1 MTSYIKQIREYP
13 NIRLEEN
20 DRVSFDC
27 SDDLF
32 IRLARSV
39 YMKEIWV
46 QIKNESP
53 QKYLHFTGDKYSRK
67 LETGY
72 TSVCY
77 SQSSSILELIHTMR
91 PEKCI
96 MYMNA
101 GVLGQTLYI
110 SFNGRSKRLRINV
123 PRQALKKNWVEHV
136 LTLKSIQ
143 RDRVLR
149 ERFLSDTRRIKV
161 KGHGIF
167 TGKPYRA
174 IYEPIKDDSNQWS
187 FVIHP
192 LEGNSH
198 HGSCSA
204 DKLLST
210 LAHILVD
217 ERSEIYVEQPPLK
230 SKHLYYTIDDV

>member
-20 DRVSFDC
+20 NRVSFDC

-39 YMKEIWV
+39 YMKEIWM

-53 QKYLHFTGDKYSRK
+53 QKYLHYTGDKYYRK
-67 LETGY
+67 LETNY

-101 GVLGQTLYI
+101 GVVGQSLYI

-123 PRQALKKNWVEHV
+123 PRQALKKNSLSRVFSKTVSYEKNFYQIQDESK
-136 LTLKSIQ
+136 LKDMVSSQENHIG
-143 RDRVLR
+143 LY
-149 ERFLSDTRRIKV
+149 T
-161 KGHGIF
+161 
-167 TGKPYRA
+167 
-174 IYEPIKDDSNQWS
+174 NQ
-187 FVIHP
+187 
-192 LEGNSH
+192 L
-198 HGSCSA
+198 
-204 DKLLST
+204 
-210 LAHILVD
+210 
-217 ERSEIYVEQPPLK
+217 
-230 SKHLYYTIDDV
+230 